1 MKSFRFSSFGHDKLA
16 RQFFCFDIVLFMKNE
31 KEEKEN
37 IPETFPPSQK
47 KSKTFLSNYLLG
59 NEDSSTWNLRL
70 FFMMS
75 REEVKREEKTRTK

>member
-1 MKSFRFSSFGHDKLA
+1 MKK
-16 RQFFCFDIVLFMKNE
+16 K
-31 KEEKEN
+31 KKK
-37 IPETFPPSQK
+37 TFPRLFHPRKK